1 MLKPKLQYFDPLMRR
16 ANSLEKILMLGKI
29 EGRRRRGWQRMRW
42 GWHHWLLGHEFEETL
57 WDSEGQGS
65 LACWS
70 PWGLKE
76 LEMTEW
82 LNQTEDS
89 KCVQSSGYIVWFNV
103 EMKSKLTQSETWN
116 YCLMFNVWDVVSPA
130 RWTKKNKVS
139 SESCLLFGNIWV
151 KKKKKVYYLQ

>member
-1 MLKPKLQYFDPLMRR
+1 
-16 ANSLEKILMLGKI
+16 
-29 EGRRRRGWQRMRW
+29 
-42 GWHHWLLGHEFEETL
+42 
-57 WDSEGQGS
+57 
-65 LACWS
+65 
-70 PWGLKE
+70 
-76 LEMTEW
+76 MTEW

-151 KKKKKVYYLQ
+151 KKKKKYTIYSKEEKQKLVHWINFFSPKWKLLFIFPPSAKILFFFNFVFYIGLHLVSNVVIVAGE